1 MIGIVVVSHSPDL
14 ARATVALAL
23 EMVAGEHPRIAIA
36 AGAGEDA
43 SGAPI
48 IGTDAVRVAE
58 AIDEVASPEGVLVFT
73 DLGSAVLSA
82 GLALEFLSTTT
93 EVRLSR
99 APFVEGIVA
108 GIVLAAAGA
117 SLDDA
122 DRETADAMA
131 AKNEQLG
138 DTTPVPEPVEGPT
151 PVPEPVEGP
160 TPVPEPVEG
169 PTAVPDPTPVPELV
183 EGPTA
188 AVDDV
193 EVTLT
198 NRLGLHAR
206 PAAAIVAAMAPFDAA
221 VTVVDTAAPDRVV
234 SASSLMGMMTL
245 GAQGGAVLR
254 ISGTGPDAAAAVETI
269 RAMAA
274 DGFGEE

>member
-1 MIGIVVVSHSPDL
+1 MIGIVVVSHSQAL
-14 ARATVALAL
+14 AHAAVELAL
-23 EMVAGEHPRIAIA
+23 EMVRGERPRIAIA
-36 AGAGEDA
+36 AGAGVDDA
-43 SGAPI
+43 GRPVV
-48 IGTDAVRVAE
+48 GTDAARVAE
-58 AIDEVASPEGVLVFT
+58 AIDEVASPEGVLVFM

-82 GLALEFLSTTT
+82 GMALEFLSTTT

-99 APFVEGIVA
+99 APFVEGVVA

-122 DRETADAMA
+122 DREAAGSMS

-138 DTTPVPEPVEGPT
+138 GPE
-151 PVPEPVEGP
+151 
-160 TPVPEPVEG
+160 
-169 PTAVPDPTPVPELV
+169 TA
-183 EGPTA
+183 GA
-188 AVDDV
+188 AASAPAGIVA
-193 EVTLT
+193 EVTLV

-206 PAAAIVAAMAPFDAA
+206 PAAAVVAAMGPFDAD
-221 VTVVDTAAPDRVV
+221 VSVVDTAAPERTV
-234 SASSLMGMMTL
+234 SASSLMGLMTL

-254 ISGTGPDAAAAVETI
+254 LTGTGPQAAEAVETF

>member
-14 ARATVALAL
+14 ARAAVALAL
-23 EMVAGEHPRIAIA
+23 EMVAGERPSIAIA

-43 SGAPI
+43 SGAAV

-58 AIDEVASPEGVLVFT
+58 AIDEVASPDGVLVFM

-108 GIVLAAAGA
+108 GVVLAAAGA

-122 DRETADAMA
+122 DREAAAAMA
-131 AKNEQLG
+131 TKNEQLG
-138 DTTPVPEPVEGPT
+138 DAAPT

-160 TPVPEPVEG
+160 TPLPERPPVPEPVEG
-169 PTAVPDPTPVPELV
+169 PTA
-183 EGPTA
+183 
-188 AVDDV
+188 DDV
-193 EVTLT
+193 VAEVTLV

-206 PAAAIVAAMAPFDAA
+206 PAAAIVAAMGRFDAD
-221 VTVVDTAAPDRVV
+221 VTVVDTATPERSV

-245 GAQGGAVLR
+245 GAQGGAALR
-254 ISGTGPDAAAAVETI
+254 ISGTGRDAAAAVEMI